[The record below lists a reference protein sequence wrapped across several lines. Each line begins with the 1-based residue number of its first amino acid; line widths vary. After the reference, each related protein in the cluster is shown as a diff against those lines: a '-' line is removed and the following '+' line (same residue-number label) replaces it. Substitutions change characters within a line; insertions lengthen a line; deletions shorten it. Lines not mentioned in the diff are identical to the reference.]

1 MKVEKL
7 DEGGIVLLHPKGSI
21 IGNKETDDLR
31 SELEKLGK
39 DGNTKVVINLSKV
52 TYINSTGLGVLI
64 AGYNDYKQRN
74 GKIKLCHVAESIENV
89 FVITKLTSVFDIYQT
104 EKEAIASFAA

>member
-7 DEGGIVLLHPKGSI
+7 GEGGISVLHPKGSI

-39 DGNTKVVINLSKV
+39 EGNTKVVINLNKV

-64 AGYNDYKQRN
+64 AGYNEYKQR
-74 GKIKLCHVAESIENV
+74 GGQIKLCHVAESIENV
-89 FVITKLTSVFDIYQT
+89 FVITKLTSVFDIYKT
-104 EKEAIASFAA
+104 EKEAIASFAS

>member
-7 DEGGIVLLHPKGSI
+7 EGGSIAVLHPKGSI

-64 AGYNDYKQRN
+64 AGYNDYKQRS
-74 GKIKLCHVAESIENV
+74 GQIKLCNVAESIENV
-89 FVITKLTSVFDIYQT
+89 FVITKLTSVFDIYAT
-104 EKEAIASFAA
+104 EKEAVGSFSS

>member
-7 DEGGIVLLHPKGSI
+7 EERGIAVLHPKGSI
-21 IGNKETDDLR
+21 IGNKETDELR

-39 DGNTKVVINLSKV
+39 DGNAKAVINLSKV

-64 AGYNDYKQRN
+64 AGYNDYKQRS
-74 GKIKLCHVAESIENV
+74 GQIKLCHVSESIENV
-89 FVITKLTSVFDIYQT
+89 FVITKLTSVFDIYGT
-104 EKEAIASFAA
+104 EKEAIASFAS

>member
-7 DEGGIVLLHPKGSI
+7 DKEGIAVLHPKGSI

-39 DGNTKVVINLSKV
+39 DGNT
-52 TYINSTGLGVLI
+52 
-64 AGYNDYKQRN
+64 
-74 GKIKLCHVAESIENV
+74 
-89 FVITKLTSVFDIYQT
+89 
-104 EKEAIASFAA
+104 

>member
-7 DEGGIVLLHPKGSI
+7 DEGGIAVLHPKGSI

-39 DGNTKVVINLSKV
+39 EGNTKAVINLAKV

-64 AGYNDYKQRN
+64 AGYNDFKQRK
-74 GKIKLCHVAESIENV
+74 GQIKLCNVAESIENV
-89 FVITKLTSVFDIYQT
+89 FVITKLTSVFDIYKT
-104 EKEAIASFAA
+104 EKEAVASFAS